1 MHKFVLTGMLWITA
15 IAAEAQYPGYALLQ
29 NASSFQAQFAAASQK
44 TNTVKSD
51 FVQEKT
57 RSLLAEKIVSK
68 GKFWFKKENAVRMEY
83 TQPFQYLMI
92 INGSNVYIK
101 DNQKENK
108 ISTKSNKLFRQI
120 NTIMIDCVNGKA
132 LQSSDFKVRIFEGK
146 TTFMAE
152 LSPVNKNL
160 KTLFSNIN
168 MVIEKKDYAVS
179 RIEMH
184 EPSGDGTSIH
194 FVNRQFNIPLA
205 DALFAVR

>member
-57 RSLLAEKIVSK
+57 LSLLAEKIVSK

>member
-1 MHKFVLTGMLWITA
+1 MLKFVLTGMLWITA
-15 IAAEAQYPGYALLQ
+15 IAAKAQYSGYTLLQ
-29 NASSFQAQFAAASQK
+29 NASSFQEQFAAASQK
-44 TNTVKSD
+44 TNTIKSD
-51 FVQEKT
+51 FVQEKNL
-57 RSLLAEKIVSK
+57 SLLAEKIVSN

-101 DNQKENK
+101 DSQKENK

-152 LSPVNKNL
+152 LSPVNKSL

-168 MVIEKKDYAVS
+168 MIIEKKDYAVS

-184 EPSGDGTSIH
+184 EPSGDNTSIH
-194 FVNRQFNIPLA
+194 FVNRQFNIPLD

>member
-1 MHKFVLTGMLWITA
+1 MQ
-15 IAAEAQYPGYALLQ
+15 E
-29 NASSFQAQFAAASQK
+29 
-44 TNTVKSD
+44 NTL
-51 FVQEKT
+51 
-57 RSLLAEKIVSK
+57 SLLAEKIVSK

-101 DNQKENK
+101 DSQKENK
-108 ISTKSNKLFRQI
+108 ISTKSNKLFQQI

-132 LQSSDFKVRIFEGK
+132 LQSKDFKVRTFEGK

-168 MVIEKKDYAVS
+168 MIIEKKDYAVS

-184 EPSGDGTSIH
+184 EPSGDNTSIH

-205 DALFAVR
+205 DALFAIR

>member
-1 MHKFVLTGMLWITA
+1 MHKLVFIGMLWITA
-15 IAAEAQYPGYALLQ
+15 IAAKAQYPGYTLLTD
-29 NASSFQAQFAAASQK
+29 ASSFQTKFAAASQK
-44 TNTVKSD
+44 TSTIKSY

-57 RSLLAEKIVSK
+57 LSLLAEKIVSK

-101 DNQKENK
+101 DSQKENK
-108 ISTKSNKLFRQI
+108 ISTKSNKLFQQI

-132 LQSSDFKVRIFEGK
+132 LQSKDFKVRTFEGK

-168 MVIEKKDYAVS
+168 MIIEKKDYAVS

-184 EPSGDGTSIH
+184 EPSGDNTSIH
-194 FVNRQFNIPLA
+194 FVKRQFNIPLA
-205 DALFAVR
+205 DALFAIR